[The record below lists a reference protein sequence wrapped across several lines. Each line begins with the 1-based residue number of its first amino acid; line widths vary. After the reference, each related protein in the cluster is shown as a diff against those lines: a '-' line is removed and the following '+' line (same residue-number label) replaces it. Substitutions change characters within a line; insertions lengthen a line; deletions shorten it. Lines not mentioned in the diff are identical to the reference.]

1 MAGSS
6 GHGVEVRLLYA
17 PRWWQTRLCAA
28 QQFAVP
34 FPELL
39 VSLNPFSRI
48 ATVAQGLEVA
58 LLVGATVF
66 DWNLVV
72 SVPSVFVQPEERD
85 AAVHAPVPL
94 ISADPASQIF

>member
-1 MAGSS
+1 M
-6 GHGVEVRLLYA
+6 
-17 PRWWQTRLCAA
+17 CAA
-28 QQFAVP
+28 QQFAIP

-48 ATVAQGLEVA
+48 ATVARCLQVA
-58 LLVGATVF
+58 FFIGATVF

-85 AAVHAPVPL
+85 AAVYAPVPL